1 MVAVVQCIGLDL
13 QSIEGYCEGQGNGL
27 RRLLILYCL
36 LTADSS
42 PRSSNKISKNF
53 LFEDTPLFLGRNS

>member
-1 MVAVVQCIGLDL
+1 MVTVFQCIGLDL

-27 RRLLILYCL
+27 RRLLICL
-36 LTADSS
+36 LTFDSL
-42 PRSSNKISKNF
+42 PNLPIISKKKL